1 MKKKIRIGTYNIF
14 HAGLV
19 KDDVGAIGRALSD
32 MGLDIVGL
40 QEVDVGT
47 ARMDGMDT
55 LKMIAEAG
63 GYPYYAFAKAL
74 DLSGGGYGTAIVSRY
89 PIVSIE
95 TKPLYSEGVEPR
107 SIGCSVIDVDGK
119 QLKFFNT
126 HVSYENREVRGRQ
139 LAEIAT
145 MTAECDEFVL
155 TGDFNT
161 ADLSEFAV
169 LANVTTVNPNRF
181 GSFYKT
187 ESAIDHIFLTNG
199 IICTDVQMPRLELS
213 DHYPVWADIMIEL

>member
-1 MKKKIRIGTYNIF
+1 MKKTIRIGTYNIF

-19 KDDVGAIGRALSD
+19 KDDIGAIGRALSD
-32 MGLDIVGL
+32 MGLDIAGL

-55 LKMIAEAG
+55 LKMIAAAG
-63 GYPYYAFAKAL
+63 EYPYYAFAKAL

-89 PIVSIE
+89 PIVNME
-95 TKPLYSEGVEPR
+95 TKHLYSEGVEPR
-107 SIGCSVIDVDGK
+107 TIGCSVINIGGK
-119 QLKFFNT
+119 QLRFFNT
-126 HVSYENREVRGRQ
+126 HVSYEDRVIRERQ
-139 LAEIAT
+139 LSEIAE

-161 ADLSEFAV
+161 ADISEFSV

-187 ESAIDHIFLTNG
+187 ESAIDHIFLTEG
-199 IICTDVQMPRLELS
+199 ITCTDVQMPRLELS
-213 DHYPVWADIMIEL
+213 DHYPIWADVVLE

>member
-1 MKKKIRIGTYNIF
+1 MKKTIRIGTYNIF

-19 KDDVGAIGRALSD
+19 KDDVGMIGRALSD
-32 MGLDIVGL
+32 MELDIAGL
-40 QEVDVGT
+40 QEVDVCT
-47 ARMDGMDT
+47 DRMNGMDT

-74 DLSGGGYGTAIVSRY
+74 DLPGGGYGTAIVSRY
-89 PIVSIE
+89 PIVSME
-95 TKPLYSEGVEPR
+95 TRALYSEGVEPR
-107 SIGCSVIDVDGK
+107 SIGYSVIDIDGK

-139 LAEIAT
+139 LAEIAA

-169 LANVTTVNPNRF
+169 LANVTTVNPSRF
-181 GSFYKT
+181 GSFYQT
-187 ESAIDHIFLTNG
+187 GSAIDHIFLTEG
-199 IICTDVQMPRLELS
+199 ITCTDVQMPRLELS
-213 DHYPVWADIMIEL
+213 DHYPIRADVVLE